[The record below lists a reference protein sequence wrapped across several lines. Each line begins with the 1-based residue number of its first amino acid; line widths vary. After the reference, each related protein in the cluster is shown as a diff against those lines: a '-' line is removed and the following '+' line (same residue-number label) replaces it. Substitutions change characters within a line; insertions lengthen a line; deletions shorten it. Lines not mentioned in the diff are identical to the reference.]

1 MPVKSEPTFENEGW
15 SQKSMDVT
23 TDAPKDEC
31 KMEDVKAYEAPQS
44 PASTGNSKESSSKS
58 PAPLFL
64 FDWDDT
70 LLASSFLR
78 GKGYRLDADFE
89 RTPEIEEG
97 LRELEQSIFDVL
109 NMAMQLGA
117 VVVVTNAESGWV
129 QLSAQKFVPA
139 VCTLLSKLKI
149 ISARSTYEG
158 AHPENPLKWKFCAF
172 QEHVQA
178 AFGAESKQ
186 VKHVVS
192 FGDSNVEREAVR
204 AVTRTVHNCRTKSVK
219 FAESPSLRELVRELQ
234 LVTNCMTYVVTHDG
248 DLDLQLSITI
258 NA

>member
-1 MPVKSEPTFENEGW
+1 MDWSPPSPSTTPKMDTDDIKSPRVLPQED
-15 SQKSMDVT
+15 QK
-23 TDAPKDEC
+23 
-31 KMEDVKAYEAPQS
+31 
-44 PASTGNSKESSSKS
+44 

-89 RTPEIEEG
+89 RTPEVEEG
-97 LRELEQSIFDVL
+97 LRELEQSIYDVL

-117 VVVVTNAESGWV
+117 VVVVTNAETGWV

-139 VCTLLSKLKI
+139 VVPLLSKLKI
-149 ISARSTYEG
+149 ISARSTYESS
-158 AHPENPLKWKFCAF
+158 HPENPLKWKFHAF
-172 QEHVQA
+172 QDHVLGT
-178 AFGAESKQ
+178 FGVESKC

-204 AVTRTVHNCRTKSVK
+204 AVTRNITNCRTKSVK
-219 FAESPSLRELVRELQ
+219 FAESPSLRELIRELQ
-234 LVTNCMTYVVTHDG
+234 LVTNCMSYVVTHDG
-248 DLDLQLSITI
+248 DLDFQLSIMVS
-258 NA
+258 A

>member
-1 MPVKSEPTFENEGW
+1 MPITDSSSFEKVVAGCEKQPE
-15 SQKSMDVT
+15 SSMDT
-23 TDAPKDEC
+23 QPDTPKDDC
-31 KMEDVKAYEAPQS
+31 KMEDVKQYERPSS
-44 PASTGNSKESSSKS
+44 PGNSKNPSS
-58 PAPLFL
+58 APLFL

-78 GKGYRLDADFE
+78 GKGYRLDAEFE
-89 RTPEIEEG
+89 RTPEVEEG
-97 LRELEQSIFDVL
+97 LRELEQSIYDVL

-117 VVVVTNAESGWV
+117 VVVVTNAENGWV

-139 VCTLLSKLKI
+139 VCPLLSKLKI

-158 AHPENPLKWKFCAF
+158 SHPENPLKWKYCAF
-172 QEHVQA
+172 QENVLA
-178 AFGAESKQ
+178 TFGAETKY

-204 AVTRTVHNCRTKSVK
+204 AVTRNITNCRTKSVK

>member
-1 MPVKSEPTFENEGW
+1 
-15 SQKSMDVT
+15 
-23 TDAPKDEC
+23 
-31 KMEDVKAYEAPQS
+31 
-44 PASTGNSKESSSKS
+44 
-58 PAPLFL
+58 
-64 FDWDDT
+64 
-70 LLASSFLR
+70 
-78 GKGYRLDADFE
+78 
-89 RTPEIEEG
+89 
-97 LRELEQSIFDVL
+97 
-109 NMAMQLGA
+109 MAMQLGA
-117 VVVVTNAESGWV
+117 VVVVTNAENGWV

-139 VCTLLSKLKI
+139 VCPLLSKLKI

-158 AHPENPLKWKFCAF
+158 SHPENPLKWKYCAF
-172 QEHVQA
+172 QENVA
-178 AFGAESKQ
+178 AIFGAETKY

-204 AVTRTVHNCRTKSVK
+204 AVTRNITNCRTKSVK